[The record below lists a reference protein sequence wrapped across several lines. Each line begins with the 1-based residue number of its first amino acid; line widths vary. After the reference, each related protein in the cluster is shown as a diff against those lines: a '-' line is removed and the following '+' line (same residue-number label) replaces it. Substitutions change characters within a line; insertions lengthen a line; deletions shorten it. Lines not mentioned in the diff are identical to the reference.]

1 MNRVLLY
8 PFVFQQ
14 NVHILDLLLMD
25 DRQYRHARE
34 EGINFVN
41 HSLLQLTT
49 NEEHRDVG
57 ITSAVV
63 LCAPPCDT

>member
-14 NVHILDLLLMD
+14 NVHTLDLLLLD
-25 DRQYRHARE
+25 DRLARE